1 MRLQQEPITALRNS
15 SMWSSSAYIVT
26 YDEHG
31 GYFDH
36 VVPPQLDAYGAG
48 IRVPTWVISPYANKG
63 HLEPTVYERA
73 RCRFGPAALPR
84 DRLDTIGDLM
94 ECFSF

>member
-1 MRLQQEPITALRNS
+1 MRLQQELITALRNS
-15 SMWSSSAYIVT
+15 SMWSSAAYIVT

-48 IRVPTWVISPYANKG
+48 IRVTTWVISPYAKKG
-63 HLEPTVYERA
+63 QRTDGVLQLLSRTTKTCP
-73 RCRFGPAALPR
+73 GPRRPAQLAGE
-84 DRLDTIGDLM
+84 TMGA
-94 ECFSF
+94 